1 MKDTVKW
8 RVYRIEDRSD
18 LEAAMQLYQMKFG
31 ERPRRARVSEKAP
44 EDLLFLVRE
53 IPGLEIEVLRP
64 ILPRDVWLT
73 HEEEQTVPQ
82 AQLSLFGEVE
92 G

>member
-8 RVYRIEDRSD
+8 RAYYIEDKTNWQSALQRYE
-18 LEAAMQLYQMKFG
+18 LATGVK
-31 ERPRRARVSEKAP
+31 PRRARVSEKAP
-44 EDLLFLVRE
+44 EDLLFLVRDA
-53 IPGLEIEVLRP
+53 GLKIDVLRP

-73 HEEEQTVPQ
+73 HEEEQTKP
-82 AQLSLFGEVE
+82 QLSLFEVK

>member
-1 MKDTVKW
+1 MRDTVKW
-8 RVYRIEDRSD
+8 RVYRIEDKSD
-18 LEAAMQLYQMKFG
+18 LEAAIQLYQMRFG

-53 IPGLEIEVLRP
+53 AGLEIEVLRP

-82 AQLSLFGEVE
+82 AQLSLFGE
-92 G
+92 